1 MPDARSRRGAHDARQ
16 SAPSDEEPSSS
27 WSSNDGFPPGISLE
41 TTHGGVRVLRLDD
54 HPEDKPKCATTL
66 RHPSSGAEVT
76 IVGSAHV
83 SSVSA
88 LEVKRV
94 IRETKPDLVVV
105 ELDGERLRSLLK
117 SASKERPAAHAAKRV
132 STVSEALKTMVNG
145 QLALVAGS
153 LAYATVGA
161 VLDSRPGSEFVAAVE
176 AAQEVGATVVL
187 GDRDQRATV
196 ARLYARVRR
205 GSTLF
210 DEITRSGEDLMED
223 DGSIDPKQGLPGMQK
238 LKHVLEKAG
247 CEYSEAVIKSSM
259 EMLDASL
266 RGLPVRVDDL
276 MKVRKC
282 AQRVVEF
289 VRVESFKGNPM
300 FTPGAPKGTAGK
312 KMSIVD
318 WATAET
324 VVRERDLIL
333 ATTLQRDPS
342 ASAVVGVVGAGH
354 VSGISNLWDD
364 IESSESRTKFNEYLN
379 EKPAD
384 VKPLDY
390 TNRFIT
396 GLVGAAALTTIL
408 RRGSSRAVKLAGA
421 TVGSMLTLGAVATYA
436 GASGLVALGRV
447 AVAIEDA
454 SIRAAE
460 LGGREDSARAKGA
473 FSSMI
478 VRDAAV
484 PFKL

>member
-1 MPDARSRRGAHDARQ
+1 MPPPGPARPRDVRQ
-16 SAPSDEEPSSS
+16 STSSDEEPSSS
-27 WSSNDGFPPGISLE
+27 WSSSDGFPPGISLE

-54 HPEDKPKCATTL
+54 HPEDKPKCAKTL

-132 STVSEALKTMVNG
+132 STVSEALKTMANG

-176 AAQEVGATVVL
+176 AAQEVGAAVVL

-205 GSTLF
+205 GSTIF
-210 DEITRSGEDLMED
+210 DEMSRSGEDLMED
-223 DGSIDPKQGLPGMQK
+223 DRSIDLKQGLPGMQK

-247 CEYSEAVIKSSM
+247 CEYSETVIKSSM

-300 FTPGAPKGTAGK
+300 FTPGVPRQAGK

-354 VSGISNLWDD
+354 ISGISNLWDE
-364 IESSESRTKFNEYLN
+364 IESSESRAKFNEYLN

-384 VKPLDY
+384 VKPVDY
-390 TNRFIT
+390 TSRFIT
-396 GLVGAAALTTIL
+396 GLVGAATLTTIL

-421 TVGSMLTLGAVATYA
+421 TVGSRLTLGAVATYA